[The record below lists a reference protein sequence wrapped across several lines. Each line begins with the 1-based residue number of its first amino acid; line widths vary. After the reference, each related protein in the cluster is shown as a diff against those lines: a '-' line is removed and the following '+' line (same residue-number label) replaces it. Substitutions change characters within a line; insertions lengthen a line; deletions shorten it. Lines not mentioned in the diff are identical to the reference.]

1 MSPPLSLSPPGSSAS
16 HYQGIHTPSRGMSTS
31 FITPV
36 SNLSSLGQV
45 SPPFTGW
52 QQGLASDKSYTETPL
67 TVVNP
72 LPQVFAPNFTTG
84 QDFDLKDPTAGDKQS
99 GRVPPTRISRPR
111 LGKTGV
117 SQRRVKREYSGE
129 SDDDLD
135 ERPNTLSFAAEC
147 VAALHSHS

>member
-1 MSPPLSLSPPGSSAS
+1 
-16 HYQGIHTPSRGMSTS
+16 MSTS

-52 QQGLASDKSYTETPL
+52 QQGLAFSKSYTETPL
-67 TVVNP
+67 TAANP
-72 LPQVFAPNFTTG
+72 LPQVFPPNLTTG
-84 QDFDLKDPTAGDKQS
+84 QDFDLKVSTAADKQS
-99 GRVPPTRISRPR
+99 GRVPPTRTSRAR
-111 LGKTGV
+111 LGKTGA

-135 ERPNTLSFAAEC
+135 ERPDTLSFAAEC